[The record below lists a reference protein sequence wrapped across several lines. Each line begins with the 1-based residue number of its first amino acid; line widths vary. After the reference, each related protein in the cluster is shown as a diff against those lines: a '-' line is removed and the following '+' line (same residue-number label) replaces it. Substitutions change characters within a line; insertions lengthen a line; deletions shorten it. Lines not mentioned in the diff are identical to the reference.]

1 MEALP
6 FRLAKTDKPAREMG
20 VIAAGCLIGVMPR
33 TAAKG
38 GVA

>member
-1 MEALP
+1 MDALP
-6 FRLAKTDKPAREMG
+6 FRFAKADNPAREMG